1 MGFRT
6 FRVKYLIILLFLF
19 IYTGTSYANPKFIGH
34 WAWLQHTT
42 KMNGT
47 MSLCTGDLDVK
58 KDGTFHIWNAC
69 KENKSDCYSIVE
81 IEGFW
86 VAMGKGFFRA
96 YLDKHFYDVILSGNT
111 AFFSLMSV
119 EDDNDIGNYEFGA
132 MLKGVRIDPIKD
144 FYYTNQCK

>member
-1 MGFRT
+1 MT
-6 FRVKYLIILLFLF
+6 KYLTILFLLFL
-19 IYTGTSYANPKFIGH
+19 IIGVNTAYAQPKFVGH

-42 KMNGT
+42 RMNGV

-69 KENKSDCYSIVE
+69 KEHWSDCYSIVE
-81 IEGFW
+81 TDGFW

-96 YLDKHFYDVILSGNT
+96 YYGEYFYDIILSGNT
-111 AFFSLMSV
+111 AFFSSMSV
-119 EDDNDIGNYEFGA
+119 ENDNDIGNYEFGG

-144 FYYTNQCK
+144 FYYLRECKKGI